1 MAVAVL
7 SVNAGQG
14 CALLTRL
21 LVHNSV
27 RKQFVET
34 AVATAAHFKIGD
46 AADPSVMMGPLIRE
60 SQRAKVEHFIGLGRD
75 EGARLVHGGGRPQD
89 PPKGFFTQLTPLD
102 RQSTHLHSSHSLPPP
117 LPPSSSNKKNHT

>member
-34 AVATAAHFKIGD
+34 AVATPAHFKLGD

-60 SQRAKVEHFIGLGRD
+60 SQGAKDEHFIGFGGD
-75 EGARLVHGGGRPQD
+75 EVAQLVHGGGRPQVLSYGHHPALILVD
-89 PPKGFFTQLTPLD
+89 NVEEHRNGRSVCRGCLCTQ
-102 RQSTHLHSSHSLPPP
+102 R
-117 LPPSSSNKKNHT
+117 

>member
-1 MAVAVL
+1 MRISEWSPDVCPSDLIQRAAQMAVAVL

-46 AADPSVMMGPLIRE
+46 AADPSVMMGPLIRQQQ
-60 SQRAKVEHFIGLGRD
+60 SAKVAHFLGLGRD
-75 EGARLVHGGGRPQD
+75 D
-89 PPKGFFTQLTPLD
+89 D
-102 RQSTHLHSSHSLPPP
+102 RKSVVSGKRVT
-117 LPPSSSNKKNHT
+117 

>member
-27 RKQFVET
+27 RKQFVAT

-46 AADPSVMMGPLIRE
+46 AADPSVMLGPLIRE
-60 SQRAKVEHFIGLGRD
+60 SQRAKVEHFIGLRRD
-75 EGARLVHGGGRPQD
+75 EGARISLGGRRP
-89 PPKGFFTQLTPLD
+89 PALPKGLFTALHLSLD
-102 RQSTHLHSSHSLPPP
+102 Y
-117 LPPSSSNKKNHT
+117 

>member
-1 MAVAVL
+1 MRISDWSSDVCSSDL
-7 SVNAGQG
+7 GQG

-46 AADPSVMMGPLIRE
+46 AADPSVMMGPLNRE
-60 SQRAKVEHFIGLGRD
+60 SQSAKVEHFIGLGRD
-75 EGARLVHGGGRPQD
+75 DDARPVHGGGRHQELTQ
-89 PPKGFFTQLTPLD
+89 GFINALHPFDACEHRIT
-102 RQSTHLHSSHSLPPP
+102 TH
-117 LPPSSSNKKNHT
+117 KKNIIDTRGSVN

>member
-60 SQRAKVEHFIGLGRD
+60 SQRAKVEPFIVLRRD
-75 EGARLVHGGGRPQD
+75 QGPRPVPGGGRPHD
-89 PPKGFFTQLTPLD
+89 PHNGSFTQPTP
-102 RQSTHLHSSHSLPPP
+102 SPTCYTNITPTPTHTP
-117 LPPSSSNKKNHT
+117 

>member
-1 MAVAVL
+1 MAQAAPTLKRVHLELGGKSALIVRHDADIQRAAQMAVAVL

-46 AADPSVMMGPLIRE
+46 RSEERRVGKE
-60 SQRAKVEHFIGLGRD
+60 WV
-75 EGARLVHGGGRPQD
+75 
-89 PPKGFFTQLTPLD
+89 
-102 RQSTHLHSSHSLPPP
+102 STCRSRWSPYH
-117 LPPSSSNKKNHT
+117 

>member
-1 MAVAVL
+1 MRVNRELGGKAGLGVRHGADIQRAAQMAVAVL

-46 AADPSVMMGPLIRE
+46 AADRSEERRVGKE
-60 SQRAKVEHFIGLGRD
+60 CV
-75 EGARLVHGGGRPQD
+75 
-89 PPKGFFTQLTPLD
+89 
-102 RQSTHLHSSHSLPPP
+102 STCRSRWSPYH
-117 LPPSSSNKKNHT
+117 